1 MFLSSPYL
9 TPFPQHCPA
18 PVPNC
23 VQAIGGEG
31 GHQLRLNTNILGGVQ
46 ILHMKTQC
54 LQIDCVPH
62 VCTLPY

>member
-23 VQAIGGEG
+23 VQDIGGEG
-31 GHQLRLNTNILGGVQ
+31 GHQLRLNTNILVGGQ
-46 ILHMKTQC
+46 ILHMKTQ
-54 LQIDCVPH
+54 
-62 VCTLPY
+62 